1 MKIVHIKFAF
11 SKEVQAFFWDSLF
24 QFILHKCLKYVSLIK
39 TSFASRIFK
48 LQNFTPPSW
57 DLAVWSVKSREDSCL
72 SHTLFL
78 CSAHASIRSERTKT
92 MWVLCF
98 RSYYKCCDNWRF
110 CINLLSYKIK
120 KKKTNFF
127 CLVIWCRWLREEG
140 LVGAVPLSCCS
151 TFLLCR
157 ILSLGKA
164 DRVQKYF
171 LLCIFHQ
178 SNVNIA

>member
-24 QFILHKCLKYVSLIK
+24 QFILYKCLKYVSLIK

-120 KKKTNFF
+120 KKKKNFLPCDLMQVAKRGGSGGCCPIVLLF
-127 CLVIWCRWLREEG
+127 HLFI
-140 LVGAVPLSCCS
+140 VPNPFFGESRQS
-151 TFLLCR
+151 AEIFLTLY
-157 ILSLGKA
+157 IPPE
-164 DRVQKYF
+164 
-171 LLCIFHQ
+171 
-178 SNVNIA
+178 